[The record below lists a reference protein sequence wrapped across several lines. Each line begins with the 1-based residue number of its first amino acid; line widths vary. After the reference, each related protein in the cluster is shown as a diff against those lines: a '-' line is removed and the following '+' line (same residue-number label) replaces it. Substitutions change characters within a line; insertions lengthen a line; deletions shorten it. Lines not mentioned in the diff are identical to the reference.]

1 MSILFIKLND
11 WLSKNM
17 FIVVLSGLFLGFFA
31 NIADSPS
38 LRKIV
43 VALFAYMTFI
53 TALGTSF
60 KEFTIVL
67 RRPWIPLWV
76 LILVHFVT
84 PLTAWAVGMIFYP
97 NDPDIRLGY
106 LIGASIP
113 IGVTSIIWT
122 SLVKGDLAISFVAVT
137 LDTFIVPA
145 VLPLFFHLAVGQLI
159 DISYSKMVIDLMLM
173 VTVPSIIGML
183 LHDLTEGKVAA
194 FAKSVGG
201 ATSKVALFFVILINS
216 AVVMP
221 QISWDISILK
231 TLFVTL
237 FIVSA
242 SFFVGYLG
250 SFALKER
257 TQSMILTMIYNVGIR
272 NNACGL
278 VIALT
283 YFPPRVAIP
292 MTLSILF
299 QQPIA
304 TVVFHLYKRLKT
316 TI

>member
-1 MSILFIKLND
+1 MSILFTKLND

-31 NIADSPS
+31 NITDSPL
-38 LRKIV
+38 LREIV
-43 VALFAYMTFI
+43 VILFAYMTFI

-60 KEFTIVL
+60 KEFITVL

-122 SLVKGDLAISFVAVT
+122 SLVEGDIAISFVAVT
-137 LDTFIVPA
+137 LDTFVVPA
-145 VLPLFFHLAVGQLI
+145 VLPLFFHIVIGQTI
-159 DISYSKMVIDLMLM
+159 DINYSKMVLDLMLM

-183 LHDLTEGKVAA
+183 LHDFTKGRVAN
-194 FAKSVGG
+194 FAKSIGG
-201 ATSKVALFFVILINS
+201 ATSKLALFLVILINS

-221 QISWDISILK
+221 QINWDLSILK
-231 TLFVTL
+231 TLLVTL

-250 SFALKER
+250 SFTLKER
-257 TQSMILTMIYNVGIR
+257 TQCIILTMIYNVGIR

-292 MTLSILF
+292 MTLSILY

-304 TVVFHLYKRLKT
+304 TIVSHLYKRLKT
-316 TI
+316 T

>member
-1 MSILFIKLND
+1 MSIFFIQLND

-17 FIVVLSGLFLGFFA
+17 FIVVLSGLFLGFFVT
-31 NIADSPS
+31 ITDSPS
-38 LRKIV
+38 LRQIV

-60 KEFTIVL
+60 KEFTTVL
-67 RRPWIPLWV
+67 KKPWIPIWV

-106 LIGASIP
+106 LIGSSIP

-122 SLVKGDLAISFVAVT
+122 SLIKGDLGISFVAVT
-137 LDTFIVPA
+137 LDTFIVPT
-145 VLPLFFHLAVGQLI
+145 VLPLFFHIVVGQTI
-159 DISYSKMVIDLMLM
+159 NISYSKMVIDLMLM

-183 LHDLTEGKVAA
+183 LHDWTKGRSVN
-194 FAKSVGG
+194 FANSIGG
-201 ATSKVALFFVILINS
+201 ATSKGALFMVILINS

-221 QISWDISILK
+221 QINWDISILK
-231 TLFVTL
+231 TLLVTL
-237 FIVSA
+237 FVVSA

-257 TQSMILTMIYNVGIR
+257 TQSSILTMIFNVGIR

-283 YFPPRVAIP
+283 YFPPRVAVP
-292 MTLSILF
+292 MTLAILY
-299 QQPIA
+299 QQPLA
-304 TVVFHLYKRLKT
+304 TIVFHLYKRLQAA
-316 TI
+316 